1 MMNEKIIFVFPGQ
14 GAQYVGM
21 CKELFNEF
29 AAVRHTFEEVSDI
42 SHRNIANICFEGPR
56 EDLNKPENTSLG
68 TFAHSVSIARL
79 IEEKLDTPLY
89 EIAYAIV
96 GHSMGQYSALHCVG
110 SVSMEDAVH
119 LLSARSS
126 YMSMTNQAGGG
137 MACIV
142 GLSKEDVERSLMA
155 ATGHGYAAIA
165 NHNAR
170 DQFIISGQNE
180 ALDAVIARAREKGAR
195 IARRLN
201 VAIPAH
207 CALMQ
212 NAEILLR
219 KRLENINIEPPKT
232 NWFSNQTANV
242 MVKPLD
248 VKESLADQMTH
259 GVRWLEIM
267 EKFPVYNITRAYEL
281 GPGKALTGL
290 INRANV
296 GCFASATDNIK
307 NVKDM
312 LNELEQQK
320 SR

>member
-14 GAQYVGM
+14 GVQYVGM

-79 IEEKLDTPLY
+79 IEEKLGAPLY
-89 EIAYAIV
+89 DVAYAIA

-110 SVSMEDAVH
+110 SICMEDAVH
-119 LLSARSS
+119 LLSARAS
-126 YMSMTNQAGGG
+126 YMSMTNQEGGG

-142 GLSKEDVERSLMA
+142 GLSKEDVELSLLA
-155 ATGHGYAAIA
+155 ASGLGYVDIV
-165 NHNAR
+165 NYNSK
-170 DQFIISGQNE
+170 DQFIISGQNK
-180 ALDAVIARAREKGAR
+180 ALDAVILRAVDKGAK
-195 IARRLN
+195 IAKRLN
-201 VAIPAH
+201 VSVPAH

-212 NAEILLR
+212 NAEFLLR
-219 KRLENINIEPPKT
+219 KRLETIQIEPPKT

-242 MVKPLD
+242 MVKPSD
-248 VKESLADQMTH
+248 VKDALADQMTH

-267 EKFPVYNITRAYEL
+267 ENFPAYNITRAYEL

-290 INRANV
+290 IHRANV

-312 LNELEQQK
+312 LNELDKQK